1 MADSGIRV
9 DYVKQPLPLPIVRR
23 GDGGRY
29 MLLDDRWALVEA
41 FIRDYGLVRHQ
52 IESFNDF
59 VDRMLKDIIK
69 EFDIDLGDVK
79 VRFLGI
85 EVGKPRFKE
94 PTGVENIIYPMEARL
109 RNLTYAAPMR
119 VKVQLIIGGEEYV
132 ETINLGDLPIM
143 VRSKYC
149 NLYGLKPQQ
158 LVKKLEDPNDP
169 GGYFIINGSERVV
182 VSQEDLALNKPIYDF
197 DERGSTK
204 IPRAKIISM
213 GPGYRTTLTIEYHK
227 NGVVYVQLPKIPTK
241 MPFPVVMRALG
252 LERDEDIALAVSDNE
267 EILNEL
273 AASFE
278 EANQIAPTV
287 EEARDY
293 IGRRLVL
300 GHPREV
306 RIQRAIEFLDKY
318 LLPHL
323 GTKPDEKVRLAK
335 AIELGQA
342 VEGVIELAKGLR
354 PPDDKDHMAN
364 KRIRL
369 VGDLM
374 AQLFRSVF
382 AQFVQDLRNELEKSY
397 SRRGKIPDLK
407 TIVKVNIITERL
419 RHALSTGNWVGGKTG
434 VTQMLDRTNY
444 LSTISH
450 LRRVVSSLSRTQPH
464 FEARDLH
471 PTQWGRLCAIET
483 PEGQNCGL
491 VKNLALLAAVTIGVD
506 EESVESMLRD
516 MGVIDVLEARRK
528 GIKGAKV
535 MLNGRLVGIATNP
548 QELVARIREARR
560 RGEISP
566 EINVAYIEKFNEVR
580 VNCDRGRLRRPLL
593 VIKDGKL
600 LLTKDIVEKVKR
612 GEWTWNDLVKN
623 GIVEYLDADEE
634 ENALITLGEEGV
646 DLSKYTHMEVIPS
659 VMLGAVAHIIP
670 YSEHNQ
676 SPRNIYEAA
685 MAKQSLGF
693 PYANYRYRMDSRGH
707 LLLYPERPLVTTK
720 GLELIGYSS
729 RPAGQNAVVAVISF
743 LGYSME
749 DAVMMNKAAI
759 ERGMYRSIFY
769 RTYETEAIRYSMGES
784 DKVTVPPPTV
794 RGYRG
799 AEAYGHLDEDGI
811 VPPEVFV
818 SSREVLIGKISPPR
832 FYGAL
837 VETQL
842 TGEWRDSSVTVR
854 RGERGVVDNVVI
866 TESSEGYRL
875 IKVKVRELRIP
886 ELGDKF
892 ASRHGQKGVV
902 GMIVPME
909 DMPFTEDGI
918 TPDVIINPHAIPSR
932 MTIGQL
938 LESMAGKA
946 AALNG
951 VLIDAT
957 PFEGVDEKAL
967 RQLLLKAGYR
977 WSGRET
983 MYSGMTGHKLDAD
996 IYIGVVYYQ
1005 KLHHMVADKIH
1016 ARATGPMQ
1024 ILTRQ
1029 PTEGRSRE
1037 GGLRL
1042 GEMERDV
1049 LIAHGAAALLYERMV
1064 ESSDKY
1070 VMYVC
1075 EDCGM
1080 IAWWDEYKKRP
1091 ICPVHGDKG
1100 RIAKVIVPYAFKL
1113 LLQELI
1119 SLGIYPR
1126 IKLSEPVGH

>member
-1 MADSGIRV
+1 VSAARRDS
-9 DYVKQPLPLPIVRR
+9 QTPLLPLPVLKVE
-23 GDGGRY
+23 DAGGY
-29 MLLDDRWALVEA
+29 IPSEDRWTLVES
-41 FIRDYGLVRHQ
+41 FVRSYGLVRHQ
-52 IESFNDF
+52 LDSFNDF
-59 VDRMLKDIIK
+59 VDRKLKEIIQ
-69 EFDIDLGDVK
+69 EFNIDLGDIK
-79 VRFLGI
+79 VRFTDV

-94 PTGVENIIYPMEARL
+94 PTGVENVIYPMEARL
-109 RNLTYAAPMR
+109 RNITYAAPMR
-119 VKVQLIIGGEEYV
+119 LKVMLYINGEEYT
-132 ETINLGDLPIM
+132 ETVPLGDLPIM

-149 NLYGLKPQQ
+149 NLYGLRPQAMM
-158 LVKKLEDPNDP
+158 KKLEDPNDP

-197 DERGSTK
+197 DERGATK

-213 GPGYRTTLTIEYHK
+213 GPGYRTTVTIEYHK
-227 NGVVYVQLPKIPTK
+227 DGVIYVQIPKIPTR

-252 LERDEDIALAVSDNE
+252 LEKDQDIALAVSDNE
-267 EILNEL
+267 EVQREL
-273 AASFE
+273 LASFE
-278 EANQIAPTV
+278 MAIQVAPTV
-287 EEARDY
+287 DEARDY
-293 IGRRLVL
+293 IGRRIVL
-300 GHPREV
+300 GHPRDV
-306 RIQRAIEFLDKY
+306 RIQRALEYLDKY
-318 LLPHL
+318 FLPHL
-323 GTKPDEKVRLAK
+323 GTSPDDKVRLSK

-342 VEGVIELAKGLR
+342 VAGVIELYKGWR
-354 PPDDKDHMAN
+354 QPDDKDHMSN
-364 KRIRL
+364 KRVRL
-369 VGDLM
+369 VGDLL
-374 AQLFRSVF
+374 AQLFRSIF
-382 AQFVQDLRNELEKSY
+382 AQFVQDLRNQLEKQY
-397 SRRGKIPDLK
+397 SRGKIPELR
-407 TIVKVNIITERL
+407 TIVRADIISDRL
-419 RHALSTGNWVGGKTG
+419 KHALSTGNWVGGKTG

-491 VKNLALLAAVTIGVD
+491 VKNLALMATVTVGVD
-506 EESVESMLRD
+506 ESSVEAMLRE
-516 MGVIDVLEARRK
+516 MGVIDVLEARRN
-528 GIKGAKV
+528 GIKGANV
-535 MLNGRLVGIATNP
+535 LLNGRLIGVHRDP
-548 QELVARIREARR
+548 QALVAAIREARR
-560 RGEISP
+560 RGDISN
-566 EINVAYIEKFNEVR
+566 EINVGYIEKLNEVR
-580 VNCDRGRLRRPLL
+580 VNCDGGRLRRPLL
-593 VIKDGKL
+593 IISNGKL
-600 LLTKDIVEKVKR
+600 RLTKEHIEKLRR
-612 GEWTWNDLVKN
+612 GEWTWDDLVKN

-634 ENALITLGEEGV
+634 ENALVTIGDTKDI
-646 DLSKYTHMEVIPS
+646 DLSRYTHMEIIPS
-659 VMLGAVAHIIP
+659 IMLGAAAHIIP

-693 PYANYRYRMDSRGH
+693 PYANYRYRIDSRGH
-707 LLLYPERPLVTTK
+707 LLLYPERPLVTTR
-720 GLELIGYSS
+720 GLELIGYSA
-729 RPAGQNAVVAVISF
+729 RPSGQNAILALVSF
-743 LGYSME
+743 MGYSIE
-749 DAVMMNKAAI
+749 DAVMINKAAI
-759 ERGMYRSIFY
+759 ERGMFRSIFY
-769 RTYETEAIRYSMGES
+769 RSYETEAMRYPMGES
-784 DKVTVPPPTV
+784 DKITIPPPTV
-794 RGYRG
+794 RDYRG
-799 AEAYGHLDEDGI
+799 AEAYAHLDEDGI

-818 SSREVLIGKISPPR
+818 SSKEVLIGKISPPR
-832 FYGAL
+832 FYSAL
-837 VETQL
+837 AESQL
-842 TGEWRDSSVTVR
+842 AGEWKDNSITVR
-854 RGERGVVDNVVI
+854 RGEKGIVDQVLI
-866 TESSEGYRL
+866 TESSEGFRL

-909 DMPFTEDGI
+909 DMPFTENGV
-918 TPDVIINPHAIPSR
+918 TPDIIINPHALPSR

-938 LESMAGKA
+938 LEAIAGKA
-946 AALNG
+946 AALYG
-951 VLIDAT
+951 TLIDAT
-957 PFEGVDEKAL
+957 PFEGVPERVIREML
-967 RQLLLKAGYR
+967 MRAGYR

-983 MYSGMTGHKLDAD
+983 MYSGMLGTKLEAD
-996 IYIGVVYYQ
+996 IFIGVVYYQ

-1049 LIAHGAAALLYERMV
+1049 LIAHGAAALLRERLV

-1080 IAWWDEYKKRP
+1080 MAWWDDFKKRP
-1091 ICPVHGDKG
+1091 VCPIHGDKG

-1126 IKLSEPVGH
+1126 LKLSEPVG